1 MRTIKV
7 NQIKSV
13 LDEYSSRLS
22 NGKVYSVLF
31 VSESDYY
38 VKGVIDEWLKE
49 QEERGFTY
57 STRYPT
63 YLNDVDSQGFLS
75 KTNYYGYFE
84 QANIVF
90 DNIENGYGND
100 DTWKNEYVD
109 AFLNLKNKEGRYP
122 NNDIQLIIIRTLN
135 PAWVGN
141 KPIFG
146 INDTSLFDEIV
157 NVEVDKEVFKEMYLG
172 EIESNINKCKELIK
186 NGDPSMTIEELESWL
201 NEEKNR
207 YDLAKFV
214 LDHARFDFVP
224 LKWLEGVYDSVTGTA
239 TDGFSPVKF
248 YNIFNSISTADDF
261 LERCDSYGLREKYK
275 RILLEIINE
284 YKNRKSKNVLNP

>member
-100 DTWKNEYVD
+100 DTWKNKYVD

-122 NNDIQLIIIRTLN
+122 NNDVQLIIIRTLN

-284 YKNRKSKNVLNP
+284 YKSR

>member
-100 DTWKNEYVD
+100 DTWKNKYVD

-122 NNDIQLIIIRTLN
+122 NNDVQLIIIRTLN

-284 YKNRKSKNVLNP
+284 YKNR

>member
-100 DTWKNEYVD
+100 DTWKNKYVD

-122 NNDIQLIIIRTLN
+122 NNDVQLIIIRTLN

-172 EIESNINKCKELIK
+172 EIESNINKCKERIK
-186 NGDPSMTIEELESWL
+186 KGDPAMTIEELESWL

-224 LKWLEGVYDSVTGTA
+224 LKRLEGVYDSVTGTA

-284 YKNRKSKNVLNP
+284 YKNR

>member
-90 DNIENGYGND
+90 DNIEEGYGNA

-122 NNDIQLIIIRTLN
+122 NNDVQLIIIRTLN
-135 PAWVGN
+135 PACVGN

-172 EIESNINKCKELIK
+172 EIESNINKCKERIK
-186 NGDPSMTIEELESWL
+186 NGDSSMTLEELESWL

-214 LDHARFDFVP
+214 LNHARFDFVP
-224 LKWLEGVYDSVTGTA
+224 LKRLEGVYDSLGTV
-239 TDGFSPVKF
+239 TDGFSPANF
-248 YNIFNSISTADDF
+248 YNIFNNISTADDF
-261 LERCDSYGLREKYK
+261 LESCDSYGLREKYK
-275 RILLEIINE
+275 RILLEIISE
-284 YKNRKSKNVLNP
+284 YKNR

>member
-49 QEERGFTY
+49 QEESWFTY

-63 YLNDVDSQGFLS
+63 YLYDVDSQGFLS

-122 NNDIQLIIIRTLN
+122 NNDVQLIIIRTLN

-224 LKWLEGVYDSVTGTA
+224 LKRLEGVYDSVTGTA

-248 YNIFNSISTADDF
+248 YNIFNNISTADDF
-261 LERCDSYGLREKYK
+261 LEDCDSYGLREKYK
-275 RILLEIINE
+275 RILLEIISE
-284 YKNRKSKNVLNP
+284 YKNR

>member
-22 NGKVYSVLF
+22 NSKVYSVLF
-31 VSESDYY
+31 VSEFDDY
-38 VKGVIDEWLKE
+38 VRDEIEEWLKE

-109 AFLNLKNKEGRYP
+109 AFLNLKNKKGRYP
-122 NNDIQLIIIRTLN
+122 NNDVQLIIIRTLN

-284 YKNRKSKNVLNP
+284 YKNR

>member
-122 NNDIQLIIIRTLN
+122 NNDVQLIIIRTLN

-172 EIESNINKCKELIK
+172 EIESNINKCKERIK
-186 NGDPSMTIEELESWL
+186 KGDPSMTIEELESWL

-207 YDLAKFV
+207 YNLAKFV

-224 LKWLEGVYDSVTGTA
+224 LKRLEGVSDSVTGTA
-239 TDGFSPVKF
+239 TDGFSPATF
-248 YNIFNSISTADDF
+248 CNIFDNISTPDDF
-261 LERCDSYGLREKYK
+261 QENCDFYGLREKYK
-275 RILLEIINE
+275 RILLEIISE
-284 YKNRKSKNVLNP
+284 YKNR

>member
-13 LDEYSSRLS
+13 LDEYISRLS

-90 DNIENGYGND
+90 DNIEEGYGNA

-122 NNDIQLIIIRTLN
+122 NNDVQLIIIRTLN
-135 PAWVGN
+135 PACVGN

-172 EIESNINKCKELIK
+172 EIESNINKCKERIK
-186 NGDPSMTIEELESWL
+186 NGDSSMTLEELESWL

-214 LDHARFDFVP
+214 LNHARFDFVP
-224 LKWLEGVYDSVTGTA
+224 LKRLEGVYDSLGTV
-239 TDGFSPVKF
+239 TDGFSPANF
-248 YNIFNSISTADDF
+248 YNIFNNISTADDF
-261 LERCDSYGLREKYK
+261 LESCDSYGLREKYK
-275 RILLEIINE
+275 RILLEIISE
-284 YKNRKSKNVLNP
+284 YKNR

>member
-122 NNDIQLIIIRTLN
+122 NNDVQLIIIRTLN

-172 EIESNINKCKELIK
+172 EIESNINKCKERIK

-214 LDHARFDFVP
+214 LNHARFDFVP

-261 LERCDSYGLREKYK
+261 LKRCDSYGLREKYK

-284 YKNRKSKNVLNP
+284 YKNR

>member
-90 DNIENGYGND
+90 DNIEIGYGND
-100 DTWKNEYVD
+100 DTWKNKYVD

-122 NNDIQLIIIRTLN
+122 NNDVQLIIIRTLN

-248 YNIFNSISTADDF
+248 YNIFNNISTADDF
-261 LERCDSYGLREKYK
+261 LKRCDSYGLREKYK

-284 YKNRKSKNVLNP
+284 YKNR

>member
-13 LDEYSSRLS
+13 LDEYSGRFS

-31 VSESDYY
+31 VSELDDY
-38 VKGVIDEWLKE
+38 VKRMIEEWLKE
-49 QEERGFTY
+49 QKERGFTY
-57 STRYPT
+57 SLRSPAYFYDEDP
-63 YLNDVDSQGFLS
+63 QGFLR
-75 KTNYYGYFE
+75 KTNHYGYFD

-90 DNIENGYGND
+90 DNIESGYGKD
-100 DTWKNEYVD
+100 DTYKNKYVD
-109 AFLNLKNKEGRYP
+109 AFLNLKNKEGKYP
-122 NNDIQLIIIRTLN
+122 NKDVQLIIIRTLN
-135 PAWVGN
+135 PAWVCN

-157 NVEVDKEVFKEMYLG
+157 NVEVDKEVFEEMYLG
-172 EIESNINKCKELIK
+172 KIESQINKCKERIK

-224 LKWLEGVYDSVTGTA
+224 LKRLEGVCDSVTGTA
-239 TDGFSPVKF
+239 TDGFSPVAF
-248 YNIFNSISTADDF
+248 CNIFDNISSADDF
-261 LERCDSYGLREKYK
+261 EECCDDYGLREKY
-275 RILLEIINE
+275 RGILLEIINE
-284 YKNRKSKNVLNP
+284 YKNR

>member
-13 LDEYSSRLS
+13 LDEYSSCLS

-31 VSESDYY
+31 VSELDYY
-38 VKGVIDEWLKE
+38 VKDVIEEWLKE

-57 STRYPT
+57 SLRSPAHLYDEDP
-63 YLNDVDSQGFLS
+63 QGFLK

-90 DNIENGYGND
+90 DNIEIGCRNA

-122 NNDIQLIIIRTLN
+122 NNDVQLIIIRTLN

-157 NVEVDKEVFKEMYLG
+157 NVEVDKEVFEEMYLG
-172 EIESNINKCKELIK
+172 EIESRINKCKERIK
-186 NGDPSMTIEELESWL
+186 NGDPSMTTEELESWL

-214 LDHARFDFVP
+214 LEHARFDFVP
-224 LKWLEGVYDSVTGTA
+224 LKWLEGVYDSVNGTA
-239 TDGFSPVKF
+239 TDGFSPVDF
-248 YNIFNSISTADDF
+248 CNIFNYISTVDDF
-261 LERCDSYGLREKYK
+261 QECCDHCGLRDKYN
-275 RILLEIINE
+275 RILLEIISE
-284 YKNRKSKNVLNP
+284 YKNR

>member
-31 VSESDYY
+31 VSEFDYY
-38 VKGVIDEWLKE
+38 VKDVIDEWLKE

-100 DTWKNEYVD
+100 DTWKKDYVD

-122 NNDIQLIIIRTLN
+122 NNDVQLIIIRTLN

-284 YKNRKSKNVLNP
+284 YKNR

>member
-100 DTWKNEYVD
+100 DTWKNKYVD

-122 NNDIQLIIIRTLN
+122 NNDVQLIIIRTLN

-248 YNIFNSISTADDF
+248 YNIFNNISTADDF
-261 LERCDSYGLREKYK
+261 LEDCDSYGLREKYK
-275 RILLEIINE
+275 RILLEIISE
-284 YKNRKSKNVLNP
+284 YKNR

>member
-31 VSESDYY
+31 VSEFDDY
-38 VKGVIDEWLKE
+38 VKDVIEEWLKE

-90 DNIENGYGND
+90 DNIENGYGNA

-122 NNDIQLIIIRTLN
+122 NNDVQLIIIRTLN

-261 LERCDSYGLREKYK
+261 LKRCDSYGLREKYK

-284 YKNRKSKNVLNP
+284 YKNR

>member
-90 DNIENGYGND
+90 DNIEIGYGND
-100 DTWKNEYVD
+100 DTWKNKYVD

-122 NNDIQLIIIRTLN
+122 NNDVQLIIIRTLN

-224 LKWLEGVYDSVTGTA
+224 LKRLEGVYDSVTGTA

-248 YNIFNSISTADDF
+248 YNIFNNISTADDF
-261 LERCDSYGLREKYK
+261 LKRCDSFGLREKYK
-275 RILLEIINE
+275 RILLEIISE
-284 YKNRKSKNVLNP
+284 YKNR

>member
-31 VSESDYY
+31 VSELDDY

-90 DNIENGYGND
+90 DNIENGYGNS
-100 DTWKNEYVD
+100 DTWKSEYVD

-122 NNDIQLIIIRTLN
+122 NNDVQLIIIRTLN
-135 PAWVGN
+135 PACVGN

-224 LKWLEGVYDSVTGTA
+224 LKRLEGVYDSLGTV
-239 TDGFSPVKF
+239 TDGFSPVNF
-248 YNIFNSISTADDF
+248 YNIFNNISTADDF

-275 RILLEIINE
+275 RILLEIISE
-284 YKNRKSKNVLNP
+284 YKNR

>member
-90 DNIENGYGND
+90 DNIEIGYGND
-100 DTWKNEYVD
+100 DTWKNKYVD

-122 NNDIQLIIIRTLN
+122 NNDVQLIIIRTLN

-172 EIESNINKCKELIK
+172 EIESNINKCKERIK
-186 NGDPSMTIEELESWL
+186 KGDPSMTIEELESWL

-224 LKWLEGVYDSVTGTA
+224 LKRLEGVYDSVTGTA

-261 LERCDSYGLREKYK
+261 LKRCDSYGLREKYK

-284 YKNRKSKNVLNP
+284 YKNR

>member
-100 DTWKNEYVD
+100 DTWKNDYVD

-122 NNDIQLIIIRTLN
+122 NNDVQLIIIRTLN

-224 LKWLEGVYDSVTGTA
+224 LKRLEGVYDSVTGTA

-248 YNIFNSISTADDF
+248 YNIFNNISTADDF
-261 LERCDSYGLREKYK
+261 LKRCDSYGLREKYK

-284 YKNRKSKNVLNP
+284 YKNR

>member
-31 VSESDYY
+31 VSEFDDY
-38 VKGVIDEWLKE
+38 VKDVIEEWLKE

-75 KTNYYGYFE
+75 KTNYYGYCE

-90 DNIENGYGND
+90 DNIENGYGNA
-100 DTWKNEYVD
+100 DTWKNDYVD
-109 AFLNLKNKEGRYP
+109 AFLNLKNKEGKYP
-122 NNDIQLIIIRTLN
+122 NNDVQLIIIRTLN

-186 NGDPSMTIEELESWL
+186 NGDPSMTIEELESWI

-248 YNIFNSISTADDF
+248 YNIFNNISTADDF

-275 RILLEIINE
+275 RILLEIISE
-284 YKNRKSKNVLNP
+284 YKNR

>member
-63 YLNDVDSQGFLS
+63 YLNDVDSQGFLLL
-75 KTNYYGYFE
+75 TYYYGYFE

-90 DNIENGYGND
+90 DNIENGYGNA
-100 DTWKNEYVD
+100 DTWKNDYVD

-122 NNDIQLIIIRTLN
+122 NNDVQLIIIRTLN

-172 EIESNINKCKELIK
+172 EIESNINKCKERIK
-186 NGDPSMTIEELESWL
+186 KGDPSMTIEELESWI

-248 YNIFNSISTADDF
+248 YNIFNNISTADDF

-275 RILLEIINE
+275 RILLEIISE
-284 YKNRKSKNVLNP
+284 YKNR

>member
-22 NGKVYSVLF
+22 KGKVYSVLF

-63 YLNDVDSQGFLS
+63 YLYDVDSQGFLS

-122 NNDIQLIIIRTLN
+122 NNDVQLIIIRTLN

-186 NGDPSMTIEELESWL
+186 NGDPSMTIEELESWI

-275 RILLEIINE
+275 RILLEIISE
-284 YKNRKSKNVLNP
+284 YKNR

>member
-13 LDEYSSRLS
+13 LGEYSSRLS
-22 NGKVYSVLF
+22 KGKVYSVLF

-63 YLNDVDSQGFLS
+63 YLYDVDSQGFLS

-100 DTWKNEYVD
+100 DTWKNKYVD

-122 NNDIQLIIIRTLN
+122 NNDVQLIIIRTLN

-172 EIESNINKCKELIK
+172 EIESNINKCKERIK
-186 NGDPSMTIEELESWL
+186 KGDPSMTIEELESWL

-214 LDHARFDFVP
+214 LDYARFDFVP
-224 LKWLEGVYDSVTGTA
+224 LKRLEGVYDSVTGTA
-239 TDGFSPVKF
+239 TDGFSPAKF
-248 YNIFNSISTADDF
+248 YNIFNNISTADDF

-275 RILLEIINE
+275 RILLEIISE
-284 YKNRKSKNVLNP
+284 YKNR

>member
-100 DTWKNEYVD
+100 DTWKNDYVD

-122 NNDIQLIIIRTLN
+122 NNDVQLIIIRTLN

-172 EIESNINKCKELIK
+172 EIESNINKCKERIK
-186 NGDPSMTIEELESWL
+186 KGDPSMTIEELESWL

-261 LERCDSYGLREKYK
+261 LKRCDSYGLREKYK

-284 YKNRKSKNVLNP
+284 YKNR

>member
-22 NGKVYSVLF
+22 SGKVYSVLF

-90 DNIENGYGND
+90 DNIEEGYGNA
-100 DTWKNEYVD
+100 DTWKKEYVD

-122 NNDIQLIIIRTLN
+122 NNDVQLIIIRTLN

-248 YNIFNSISTADDF
+248 YNIFNNISTADDF

-275 RILLEIINE
+275 RILLEIISE
-284 YKNRKSKNVLNP
+284 YKNR

>member
-122 NNDIQLIIIRTLN
+122 NNDVQLIIIRTLN

-172 EIESNINKCKELIK
+172 EIESNINKCKERIK

-214 LDHARFDFVP
+214 LNHARFDFVP

-261 LERCDSYGLREKYK
+261 LKRCDSYGLREKYK
-275 RILLEIINE
+275 RILLEIISE
-284 YKNRKSKNVLNP
+284 YKNR

>member
-90 DNIENGYGND
+90 DNIENGYGNA
-100 DTWKNEYVD
+100 DTWKNDYVD
-109 AFLNLKNKEGRYP
+109 AFLNLKNKEGKYP
-122 NNDIQLIIIRTLN
+122 NNDVQLIIIRTLN

-224 LKWLEGVYDSVTGTA
+224 LKRLEGVYDSVTGTA

-248 YNIFNSISTADDF
+248 YNIFNNISTADDF
-261 LERCDSYGLREKYK
+261 LKRCDSYGLREKYK
-275 RILLEIINE
+275 RILLEIISE
-284 YKNRKSKNVLNP
+284 YKNR

>member
-31 VSESDYY
+31 VSELDDY

-63 YLNDVDSQGFLS
+63 YLYDVDSQGFLS

-100 DTWKNEYVD
+100 DTWKNKYVD

-122 NNDIQLIIIRTLN
+122 NNDVQLIIIRTLN

-172 EIESNINKCKELIK
+172 EIESNINKCKERIK
-186 NGDPSMTIEELESWL
+186 KGDPSMTIEELESWL

-224 LKWLEGVYDSVTGTA
+224 LKRLEGVYDSVTGTA
-239 TDGFSPVKF
+239 TAGFSPVKF

-275 RILLEIINE
+275 RILLEIISE
-284 YKNRKSKNVLNP
+284 YKNR

>member
-90 DNIENGYGND
+90 DNIEEGYGNA
-100 DTWKNEYVD
+100 DTWKKEYVD

-122 NNDIQLIIIRTLN
+122 NNDVQLIIIRTLN

-172 EIESNINKCKELIK
+172 EIESNINKCKERIK
-186 NGDPSMTIEELESWL
+186 KGDPSMTIEELESWL

-261 LERCDSYGLREKYK
+261 LKRCDSYGLREKYK

-284 YKNRKSKNVLNP
+284 YKNR

>member
-122 NNDIQLIIIRTLN
+122 NNDVQLIIIRTLN

-172 EIESNINKCKELIK
+172 EIESNINKCKERIK
-186 NGDPSMTIEELESWL
+186 KGDPSMTIEELESWL

-224 LKWLEGVYDSVTGTA
+224 LKRLEGVYDSVTGTA
-239 TDGFSPVKF
+239 TDGFSPAKF

-261 LERCDSYGLREKYK
+261 LEDCDSYGLREKYK

-284 YKNRKSKNVLNP
+284 YKNR

>member
-63 YLNDVDSQGFLS
+63 YLYDVDSQGFLS

-100 DTWKNEYVD
+100 DTWKNKYVD

-122 NNDIQLIIIRTLN
+122 NNDVQLIIIRTLN

-224 LKWLEGVYDSVTGTA
+224 LKRLEGVYDSVTGTA

-248 YNIFNSISTADDF
+248 YNIFNNISTADDF
-261 LERCDSYGLREKYK
+261 LEDCDSYGLREKYK
-275 RILLEIINE
+275 RILLEIISE
-284 YKNRKSKNVLNP
+284 YKNR

>member
-63 YLNDVDSQGFLS
+63 YLYDVDSQGFLS

-90 DNIENGYGND
+90 DNIEIGYGND
-100 DTWKNEYVD
+100 DTWKNKYVD

-122 NNDIQLIIIRTLN
+122 NNDVQLIIIRTLN

-172 EIESNINKCKELIK
+172 EIESNINKCKERIK
-186 NGDPSMTIEELESWL
+186 KGDPSMTIEELESWL

-248 YNIFNSISTADDF
+248 YNIFNNISTADDF
-261 LERCDSYGLREKYK
+261 LEDCDSYGLREKYK
-275 RILLEIINE
+275 RILLEIISE

>member
-122 NNDIQLIIIRTLN
+122 NNDVQLIIIRTLN

-239 TDGFSPVKF
+239 TDRFSPVNF
-248 YNIFNSISTADDF
+248 YNIFNNISTADDF

-284 YKNRKSKNVLNP
+284 YKNR

>member
-100 DTWKNEYVD
+100 DTWKNKYVD

-122 NNDIQLIIIRTLN
+122 NNDVQLIIIRTLN

-172 EIESNINKCKELIK
+172 EIESNINKCKERIK
-186 NGDPSMTIEELESWL
+186 NGDPSMTIEELESWI

-214 LDHARFDFVP
+214 LNHARFDFVP
-224 LKWLEGVYDSVTGTA
+224 LKRLEGVYDSVTGTA

-261 LERCDSYGLREKYK
+261 LEDCDSYGLREKYK
-275 RILLEIINE
+275 RILLEIISE
-284 YKNRKSKNVLNP
+284 YKNR

>member
-31 VSESDYY
+31 VSELDDY
-38 VKGVIDEWLKE
+38 VKDVIEEWLKE

-63 YLNDVDSQGFLS
+63 YLNDVDPQGFLR

-90 DNIENGYGND
+90 DNIEIGYGND

-224 LKWLEGVYDSVTGTA
+224 LKRLEGVYDSVTGTA

-261 LERCDSYGLREKYK
+261 LKRCDSYGLREKYK
-275 RILLEIINE
+275 RILLEIISE
-284 YKNRKSKNVLNP
+284 YKNR

>member
-31 VSESDYY
+31 VSELDDY

-122 NNDIQLIIIRTLN
+122 NNDVQLIIIRTLN

-172 EIESNINKCKELIK
+172 EIESNINKCKERIK
-186 NGDPSMTIEELESWL
+186 KGDPSMTIEELESWI

-261 LERCDSYGLREKYK
+261 LECCDSYGLREKYK
-275 RILLEIINE
+275 RILLEIISE
-284 YKNRKSKNVLNP
+284 YKNR

>member
-13 LDEYSSRLS
+13 LDEYSSCLS

-31 VSESDYY
+31 VSELDYY
-38 VKGVIDEWLKE
+38 VKDVIEEWLKE

-100 DTWKNEYVD
+100 DTWKNDYVD

-122 NNDIQLIIIRTLN
+122 NNDVQLIIIRTLN
-135 PAWVGN
+135 PACVGN

-186 NGDPSMTIEELESWL
+186 NGDPSMTIEELESWI

-248 YNIFNSISTADDF
+248 YNIFNNISTADDF

-284 YKNRKSKNVLNP
+284 YKNR

>member
-90 DNIENGYGND
+90 DNIEIGYGND
-100 DTWKNEYVD
+100 DTWKNDYVD
-109 AFLNLKNKEGRYP
+109 AFLNLKNKEGKYP
-122 NNDIQLIIIRTLN
+122 NNDVQLIIIRTLN

-239 TDGFSPVKF
+239 TDGFSPTKF
-248 YNIFNSISTADDF
+248 YNIFNNISTADDF
-261 LERCDSYGLREKYK
+261 LKRCDSYGLREKYK

-284 YKNRKSKNVLNP
+284 YKNR